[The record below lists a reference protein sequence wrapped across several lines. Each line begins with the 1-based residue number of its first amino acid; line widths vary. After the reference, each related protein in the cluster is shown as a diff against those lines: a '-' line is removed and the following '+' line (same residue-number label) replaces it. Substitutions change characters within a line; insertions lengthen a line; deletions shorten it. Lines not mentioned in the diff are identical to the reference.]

1 MLGRPERIVQ
11 QKQQL
16 RGIQRTKTWYLRLI
30 FAIALYCTIQFLD
43 FVPKSQKLV
52 QTKIDFATINALK
65 TTINEC
71 VTVAL
76 RLYLRFLH
84 QK

>member
-1 MLGRPERIVQ
+1 MV
-11 QKQQL
+11 
-16 RGIQRTKTWYLRLI
+16 LI
-30 FAIALYCTIQFLD
+30 FAIALYCTIQFFD

-52 QTKIDFATINALK
+52 QAKIDFATINALK

-76 RLYLRFLH
+76 RLCIRFLH

>member
-1 MLGRPERIVQ
+1 MR
-11 QKQQL
+11 L
-16 RGIQRTKTWYLRLI
+16 RKDRNFVVLI

>member
-1 MLGRPERIVQ
+1 MVL
-11 QKQQL
+11 
-16 RGIQRTKTWYLRLI
+16 T
-30 FAIALYCTIQFLD
+30 FAIALYCTIQSLD

-52 QTKIDFATINALK
+52 QTKIDFATINALR
-65 TTINEC
+65 TTVNEC

-76 RLYLRFLH
+76 RLCIRFLH